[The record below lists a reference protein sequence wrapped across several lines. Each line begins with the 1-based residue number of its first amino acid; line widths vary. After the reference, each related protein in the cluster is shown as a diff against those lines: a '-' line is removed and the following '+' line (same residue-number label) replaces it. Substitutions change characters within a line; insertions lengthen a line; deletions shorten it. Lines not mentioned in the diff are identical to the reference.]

1 MNNNCFDEGDVQN
14 CMLRSA
20 VDTIISLGLGVAPVN
35 KQFEKLSG
43 ILESINSNTGS
54 DQTDSYY
61 IKAEIEDIKDI
72 LKQHFKEQE

>member
-20 VDTIISLGLGVAPVN
+20 VDTIISLGLGVAPIN
-35 KQFEKLSG
+35 KQFEKLSKTV
-43 ILESINSNTGS
+43 ESINSNTGS

-61 IKAEIEDIKDI
+61 IKSETEDIKNI
-72 LKQHFKEQE
+72 LRQHFKE